1 VRIAQLANFVGP
13 TSGGMKTALH
23 ALAQGYVA
31 AGAERVLVVP
41 GPVDSVTTTELGD
54 VVQIRAPRVGG
65 GYRLIVEPWKVT
77 EALTRFAPTS
87 IEVSDK
93 FTLTPVAWWARRQGI
108 GTVLLSHERFDE
120 YMLRFTRLDTTTKVS
135 AALLNRILLR
145 SFDAV
150 VVTSDFARG
159 EFMPYGVTDHVVK
172 VPLGVDLDTF
182 APRRRR
188 RARRED
194 DVLRLVYVG
203 RLSREKAP
211 ELAVETALALHVRGV
226 PVRLDVFGDG
236 PQRAELEV
244 LSQGGPVRFH
254 GHTNERQS
262 VARRLA
268 DADVALSVCPSETFG
283 LAVLEA
289 LACGT
294 PVVTADRGG
303 ARELVDETC
312 GGWAAAESELLA
324 DAVLDVVR
332 RPADATRRAARA
344 RARHYPW
351 ERSVDEMLALHADV
365 ASRTG
370 VQRVAERDVAS
381 PIAPAMRSAAASA
394 LVAGAGGR
402 AEKATQADA

>member
-31 AGAERVLVVP
+31 AGADRVLVVP

-108 GTVLLSHERFDE
+108 GTVLFSHERFDE

-145 SFDAV
+145 SFDGV

-159 EFMPYGVTDHVVK
+159 EFTPYGVTDHVVK

-182 APRRRR
+182 RLRTRRTDP
-188 RARRED
+188 AT
-194 DVLRLVYVG
+194 RLIYVG
-203 RLSREKAP
+203 RLSREKSP
-211 ELAVETALALHVRGV
+211 DLAVETALELHRRGV
-226 PVRLDVFGDG
+226 PVQLDVFGDG
-236 PQRAELEV
+236 PQRAELEER
-244 LSQGGPVRFH
+244 SQGGPVTFH
-254 GHTNERQS
+254 GHTNDRHR
-262 VARRLA
+262 VARHLA
-268 DADVALSVCPSETFG
+268 AADVALSVCPSETFG

-312 GGWAAAESELLA
+312 GAWAVASPESLA

-332 RPADATRRAARA
+332 RPADVTRTAARA
-344 RARHYPW
+344 RALRYPW
-351 ERSVDEMLALHADV
+351 ERTVGEMLALHADV
-365 ASRTG
+365 ASWTG

-381 PIAPAMRSAAASA
+381 PMAPTISNRAESA
-394 LVAGAGGR
+394 LMTGAGGT